1 MAETFFP
8 RGPCST
14 CHNFD
19 LSCGVGVSSCSAQV
33 ATRIS
38 VVSSFNTTAAY
49 TELDTGF
56 NSRLGDTTTGSHLHV
71 TRYLAAA
78 HSAVQQRPRSHPS
91 DGASGKPAMSNGE
104 DGYRPAKGFQLPGSP
119 DDINAEEKQRACV
132 ICCPSR
138 IPCRQAA
145 TTLHR
150 SGPSKFSQRS
160 ISILPACAQ

>member
-19 LSCGVGVSSCSAQV
+19 LGVSSCSAQV

-56 NSRLGDTTTGSHLHV
+56 NSRLGDTTTGSQLCV

-78 HSAVQQRPRSHPS
+78 HSAVQ
-91 DGASGKPAMSNGE
+91 
-104 DGYRPAKGFQLPGSP
+104 
-119 DDINAEEKQRACV
+119 
-132 ICCPSR
+132 
-138 IPCRQAA
+138 
-145 TTLHR
+145 
-150 SGPSKFSQRS
+150 
-160 ISILPACAQ
+160 